1 MFQGRWEQIFMHG
14 VWDLSQT
21 LSGTSL
27 VGLSIG
33 STFTFGDTA
42 RDPDLMVKTFLRR
55 LENSPFSV
63 FAPSL
68 PFAAFGGTAFRAK
81 RTLAGFIPNPFI
93 NPKSYPLSQTWMSPN
108 TTLSIYY
115 VVVVPKGRAEWLVY

>member
-1 MFQGRWEQIFMHG
+1 
-14 VWDLSQT
+14 
-21 LSGTSL
+21 
-27 VGLSIG
+27 
-33 STFTFGDTA
+33 
-42 RDPDLMVKTFLRR
+42 MVKTFLRR

-115 VVVVPKGRAEWLVY
+115 VVVVPKGRAEWLVYTDDFVEESKAFGPNTEGH

>member
-1 MFQGRWEQIFMHG
+1 MISDTHG
-14 VWDLSQT
+14 T
-21 LSGTSL
+21 PPA
-27 VGLSIG
+27 G
-33 STFTFGDTA
+33 STFTFGDIA

-115 VVVVPKGRAEWLVY
+115 VVVVPKGRAEWLVYTDDFVEESKAFGPNTEGH